1 MTRPTWPTIKEAA
14 ARLGVSVQY
23 VHRLVQQGRLH
34 GQMRGDVWLLDPENL
49 RQFEAE
55 RKRKQETA
63 KKQANRG

>member
-34 GQMRGDVWLLDPENL
+34 GQMRGDVWLLDPESL
-49 RQFEAE
+49 RRFEE
-55 RKRKQETA
+55 TRKRKPKAT
-63 KKQANRG
+63 KR